1 MLFAIRRV
9 RADVPG
15 SGNNHPLKGGK
26 YSDWEGGVRTNA
38 FIAGVPLRASATGL
52 NNPPPPPPRPLL
64 LPASAPGT
72 GLPPPRIRART
83 AAHLTP
89 RDLF

>member
-1 MLFAIRRV
+1 MPFGIRRV

-52 NNPPPPPPRPLL
+52 NNPPPLLPPVPSSSPRLHLGLGSP
-64 LPASAPGT
+64 LPASAPGQRPT
-72 GLPPPRIRART
+72 
-83 AAHLTP
+83 
-89 RDLF
+89 